1 MDKTTTNHP
10 VSMVGWGMQG
20 RGFGLNQLQPQNLML
35 IFVIDTFFVLFCF
48 VCPGN
53 YRQDHP
59 NGSYSES
66 GGYGG
71 GMGGGE
77 NRGRGR
83 GGFDRGMM
91 RGGMR
96 GGMNRGGMG

>member
-1 MDKTTTNHP
+1 
-10 VSMVGWGMQG
+10 MVIVWFL
-20 RGFGLNQLQPQNLML
+20 RCFGS
-35 IFVIDTFFVLFCF
+35 FCLT
-48 VCPGN
+48 GN
-53 YRQDHP
+53 YRQDHQ
-59 NGSYSES
+59 NGMGGGYSGPES

-71 GMGGGE
+71 PGEGRGMGGGE

-91 RGGMR
+91 RGGGGMR

>member
-1 MDKTTTNHP
+1 
-10 VSMVGWGMQG
+10 MVGWDIHGS
-20 RGFGLNQLQPQNLML
+20 GFSLDKLQPRSIML
-35 IFVIDTFFVLFCF
+35 SFCDQYVFFLSPPHF
-48 VCPGN
+48 VCSGN

-96 GGMNRGGMG
+96 GGMSRGGMG

>member
-1 MDKTTTNHP
+1 
-10 VSMVGWGMQG
+10 MVGWDIHKW
-20 RGFGLNQLQPQNLML
+20 FQPRQAAATKHNVKLLRSICM
-35 IFVIDTFFVLFCF
+35 FFLSPPHF
-48 VCPGN
+48 VCSGN

-96 GGMNRGGMG
+96 GGMSRGGMG